1 MSLIDDFNEACVL
14 MEKRRV
20 SDERGGFVVQW
31 TDGASFNAAITY
43 DTSVQAKVAEAQ
55 GVKDFIKVTTQRGIT
70 LEYHDVFRRVSD
82 GQTFRVTSKGEN
94 NATPRSAGLDLRQ
107 VSAEEYELT
116 GDGNG

>member
-1 MSLIDDFNEACVL
+1 MSLLNEFSEACVL

-20 SDERGGFVVQW
+20 PDGRGALVTEW
-31 TDGASFNAAITY
+31 TEGAEFQAAITY

-55 GVKDFIKVTTQRGIT
+55 GVKDLIKVMTQKGIT

-94 NATPRSAGLDLRQ
+94 NKTPASASLDIRQ
-107 VSAEEYELT
+107 VSAEEYQLT
-116 GDGNG
+116 GD

>member
-1 MSLIDDFNEACVL
+1 MSLLDDFSEACVL

-20 SDERGGFVVQW
+20 SDGRGGWVVEW
-31 TDGASFNAAITY
+31 TEGAAFDAAITY

-55 GVKDFIKVTTQRGIT
+55 GVKDLIKVTTQRGIT

-94 NATPRSAGLDLRQ
+94 NRTPGSAGLDMRQ
-107 VSAEEYELT
+107 CSAEEYALT
-116 GDGNG
+116 GGDDG